1 MQVLEELARFLDTSP
16 EELERE
22 SLKSFL
28 GKELREVEAE
38 MYKLG
43 ARHGIQS
50 VLELDEKLK
59 EGEINEEE
67 MREDFMELDYLES
80 RRDTLLKA
88 MGRVQ

>member
-28 GKELREVEAE
+28 GKELRKVEAE

-43 ARHGIQS
+43 ARHGIKS
-50 VLELDEKLK
+50 VLEAK
-59 EGEINEEE
+59 
-67 MREDFMELDYLES
+67 S
-80 RRDTLLKA
+80 
-88 MGRVQ
+88 